1 MLTHQ
6 SSACQFSDER
16 NKDESST
23 APFWRQPADI
33 LANRRD
39 RAEAPI
45 RKLARS
51 YHQRNISSLS
61 PRFRLSLVFW
71 MLNQSRSAISLRF
84 HSSMNASFAEKVV
97 LITGGTSGIGRATAV
112 AFAEQ
117 GANVVISGR
126 REAEGAESVSLIQKA
141 GGQGLF
147 VRGDVSAES
156 EIEALVAKTLERFG
170 RLDFAFNNAGVGG
183 EGRATM
189 TATADIYNRIM
200 DINVRGVF
208 FSMKHQIPAILQSG
222 GGAIINN
229 ASVLALRPSANSPIY
244 SASKWAVVGLTK
256 SAALELAP
264 KGIRVNAICPAIIE
278 TDLTQ
283 QIRSDEQSRAYMLAR
298 HPVGRFGRSEE
309 VAAAVL
315 YLCSP
320 EASFITGVAL
330 PLDGGFSA

>member
-1 MLTHQ
+1 
-6 SSACQFSDER
+6 
-16 NKDESST
+16 
-23 APFWRQPADI
+23 
-33 LANRRD
+33 
-39 RAEAPI
+39 
-45 RKLARS
+45 
-51 YHQRNISSLS
+51 
-61 PRFRLSLVFW
+61 
-71 MLNQSRSAISLRF
+71 
-84 HSSMNASFAEKVV
+84 MNASFAEKVV

-147 VRGDVSAES
+147 VRGDVSEES

-183 EGRATM
+183 EARATM

-222 GGAIINN
+222 GGAIVNN

-244 SASKWAVVGLTK
+244 SASKSAVVGLTK

-264 KGIRVNAICPAIIE
+264 KGVRVNAICPAIIE

-283 QIRSDEQSRAYMLAR
+283 QIRSDEQSRALYAGAASGR
-298 HPVGRFGRSEE
+298 TFRPVGRSRGRCSLSLFTGSILHYWCSLTARRWFRAMMPSPACAPKRFGHLHP
-309 VAAAVL
+309 AAFPNIIGHCA
-315 YLCSP
+315 
-320 EASFITGVAL
+320 
-330 PLDGGFSA
+330 D